1 MNMKDSLQTALP
13 AHEKAS
19 YPIRQKFNPKKII
32 ESLPADATPAQQ
44 DSAIQAMLPP
54 RPTVRSARPDTLNL
68 PGWQIPSAKTAL
80 SVQDIRYDENFFSTS
95 PYYHAEI
102 NIDPAGM
109 DADPLPYLLRHDD
122 WVTGILLC
130 CFLVVMT
137 IFANSK
143 KFIKQRLQD
152 FFLNRMDKEKLFSI
166 ETGREMRHAIFLYLQ
181 SGLLVS
187 LFFFDYTQTTRDLFM
202 SPVYSHILLGIYVL
216 ISWIYLG
223 LKQLFYAFVNWI
235 FFDKER
241 RSTWLKSYSF
251 LVSAEGV
258 LLFPLALITVFFNL
272 PTYSVIL
279 CLCLLL
285 GFIRLLLFYKTFC
298 IFFPKFHGFLHLIVY
313 FCALEMLPLCGLW
326 QALTYTNDILL

>member
-1 MNMKDSLQTALP
+1 MKDSLQTALP

-19 YPIRQKFNPKKII
+19 YPIQQKFNPKKII

-102 NIDPAGM
+102 NIRSTGM

-143 KFIKQRLQD
+143 KFIKQQGETFLDRDGPRNAPRHFPLFAKRIARQPVFLRLHTNHPGSLHVPR
-152 FFLNRMDKEKLFSI
+152 FLPYPI
-166 ETGREMRHAIFLYLQ
+166 GYLCFD
-181 SGLLVS
+181 LLD
-187 LFFFDYTQTTRDLFM
+187 LLGTQATVLRVCQLDLF
-202 SPVYSHILLGIYVL
+202 
-216 ISWIYLG
+216 
-223 LKQLFYAFVNWI
+223 
-235 FFDKER
+235 
-241 RSTWLKSYSF
+241 
-251 LVSAEGV
+251 
-258 LLFPLALITVFFNL
+258 
-272 PTYSVIL
+272 
-279 CLCLLL
+279 
-285 GFIRLLLFYKTFC
+285 
-298 IFFPKFHGFLHLIVY
+298 
-313 FCALEMLPLCGLW
+313 
-326 QALTYTNDILL
+326 

>member
-1 MNMKDSLQTALP
+1 MQP
-13 AHEKAS
+13 FEHERLTSNSSPGAREGFVS
-19 YPIRQKFNPKKII
+19 HPTEIQSEKII

-80 SVQDIRYDENFFSTS
+80 SVQDIRYDENFFSSS
-95 PYYHAEI
+95 PHYHAEI
-102 NIDPAGM
+102 NIDPTGM

-202 SPVYSHILLGIYVL
+202 SPVSSHILLGIYVL
-216 ISWIYLG
+216 ICWIYLG

-251 LVSAEGV
+251 LVRPKGYY
-258 LLFPLALITVFFNL
+258 FF
-272 PTYSVIL
+272 
-279 CLCLLL
+279 
-285 GFIRLLLFYKTFC
+285 RLL
-298 IFFPKFHGFLHLIVY
+298 
-313 FCALEMLPLCGLW
+313 
-326 QALTYTNDILL
+326 

>member
-1 MNMKDSLQTALP
+1 MKDSLQTALP

-68 PGWQIPSAKTAL
+68 PGWQIPSAKTVL

-102 NIDPAGM
+102 NIRSTGM

-152 FFLNRMDKEKLFSI
+152 FSSTAWTRRNFS
-166 ETGREMRHAIFLYLQ
+166 Q
-181 SGLLVS
+181 
-187 LFFFDYTQTTRDLFM
+187 
-202 SPVYSHILLGIYVL
+202 
-216 ISWIYLG
+216 
-223 LKQLFYAFVNWI
+223 
-235 FFDKER
+235 
-241 RSTWLKSYSF
+241 
-251 LVSAEGV
+251 
-258 LLFPLALITVFFNL
+258 
-272 PTYSVIL
+272 
-279 CLCLLL
+279 
-285 GFIRLLLFYKTFC
+285 
-298 IFFPKFHGFLHLIVY
+298 
-313 FCALEMLPLCGLW
+313 
-326 QALTYTNDILL
+326 

>member
-1 MNMKDSLQTALP
+1 MKDSLQTALP

-68 PGWQIPSAKTAL
+68 PGWRIPSAKTAL

-102 NIDPAGM
+102 NIRPTGM

-187 LFFFDYTQTTRDLFM
+187 LFFLRLHTNHPGSLHVPRVLPYPIGYLCFDLLDLLGTQATVLRVCQLDLF
-202 SPVYSHILLGIYVL
+202 
-216 ISWIYLG
+216 
-223 LKQLFYAFVNWI
+223 
-235 FFDKER
+235 
-241 RSTWLKSYSF
+241 
-251 LVSAEGV
+251 
-258 LLFPLALITVFFNL
+258 
-272 PTYSVIL
+272 
-279 CLCLLL
+279 
-285 GFIRLLLFYKTFC
+285 
-298 IFFPKFHGFLHLIVY
+298 
-313 FCALEMLPLCGLW
+313 
-326 QALTYTNDILL
+326 

>member
-1 MNMKDSLQTALP
+1 MQPFK
-13 AHEKAS
+13 HERLTSNGSSGAREGFVS
-19 YPIRQKFNPKKII
+19 HPTEIQSEKII

-68 PGWQIPSAKTAL
+68 PGWQIPSDKTAL

-102 NIDPAGM
+102 NIRPTDM

-152 FFLNRMDKEKLFSI
+152 FFPQPHGQGETFLDRDGPRNAPRHFPLFAKRI
-166 ETGREMRHAIFLYLQ
+166 ARQPVFLRLHTNHPG
-181 SGLLVS
+181 SLHVPVS
-187 LFFFDYTQTTRDLFM
+187 
-202 SPVYSHILLGIYVL
+202 SHILLGIYVL
-216 ISWIYLG
+216 ICWIYLG
-223 LKQLFYAFVNWI
+223 LKQLFYAFINWI
-235 FFDKER
+235 FLTKNAEVPGLNHIHF
-241 RSTWLKSYSF
+241 SF
-251 LVSAEGV
+251 LPKGYC
-258 LLFPLALITVFFNL
+258 FF
-272 PTYSVIL
+272 
-279 CLCLLL
+279 
-285 GFIRLLLFYKTFC
+285 RLL
-298 IFFPKFHGFLHLIVY
+298 
-313 FCALEMLPLCGLW
+313 
-326 QALTYTNDILL
+326 

>member
-1 MNMKDSLQTALP
+1 MKDSLQTALP

-166 ETGREMRHAIFLYLQ
+166 ETAAKCATPFSFICKADCSSACFSSITHKPPGISSCPPFPPISYW
-181 SGLLVS
+181 VS
-187 LFFFDYTQTTRDLFM
+187 MF
-202 SPVYSHILLGIYVL
+202 
-216 ISWIYLG
+216 
-223 LKQLFYAFVNWI
+223 
-235 FFDKER
+235 
-241 RSTWLKSYSF
+241 
-251 LVSAEGV
+251 
-258 LLFPLALITVFFNL
+258 
-272 PTYSVIL
+272 
-279 CLCLLL
+279 
-285 GFIRLLLFYKTFC
+285 
-298 IFFPKFHGFLHLIVY
+298 
-313 FCALEMLPLCGLW
+313 
-326 QALTYTNDILL
+326 

>member
-1 MNMKDSLQTALP
+1 
-13 AHEKAS
+13 
-19 YPIRQKFNPKKII
+19 
-32 ESLPADATPAQQ
+32 
-44 DSAIQAMLPP
+44 MLPP

-166 ETGREMRHAIFLYLQ
+166 ETGREMRIARQPVFLRLHTNHPGSLHVPRFLPYPIGYLCFD
-181 SGLLVS
+181 LLD
-187 LFFFDYTQTTRDLFM
+187 LLGTQATVLRVCQLDLF
-202 SPVYSHILLGIYVL
+202 
-216 ISWIYLG
+216 
-223 LKQLFYAFVNWI
+223 
-235 FFDKER
+235 
-241 RSTWLKSYSF
+241 
-251 LVSAEGV
+251 
-258 LLFPLALITVFFNL
+258 
-272 PTYSVIL
+272 
-279 CLCLLL
+279 
-285 GFIRLLLFYKTFC
+285 
-298 IFFPKFHGFLHLIVY
+298 
-313 FCALEMLPLCGLW
+313 
-326 QALTYTNDILL
+326 

>member
-1 MNMKDSLQTALP
+1 MKDSLQTALP

-19 YPIRQKFNPKKII
+19 YPIRQKFNPKQII

-54 RPTVRSARPDTLNL
+54 RPTVRSTRPDTLNL
-68 PGWQIPSAKTAL
+68 PGWRIPSAKTAL

-95 PYYHAEI
+95 PHYHAEI
-102 NIDPAGM
+102 NIQPHQGM

-166 ETGREMRHAIFLYLQ
+166 ETGPRNAPRHFPLFAKRIARQPVFLRLHTNHPGSLHVPRVLPYPIGYLCFD
-181 SGLLVS
+181 LLD
-187 LFFFDYTQTTRDLFM
+187 LLGTQATVLRVCQLDLF
-202 SPVYSHILLGIYVL
+202 
-216 ISWIYLG
+216 
-223 LKQLFYAFVNWI
+223 
-235 FFDKER
+235 
-241 RSTWLKSYSF
+241 
-251 LVSAEGV
+251 
-258 LLFPLALITVFFNL
+258 
-272 PTYSVIL
+272 
-279 CLCLLL
+279 
-285 GFIRLLLFYKTFC
+285 
-298 IFFPKFHGFLHLIVY
+298 
-313 FCALEMLPLCGLW
+313 
-326 QALTYTNDILL
+326 

>member
-19 YPIRQKFNPKKII
+19 YPIQQKFNPKKII

-80 SVQDIRYDENFFSTS
+80 SVQDIRYDENFFSSS
-95 PYYHAEI
+95 PHYHAEI
-102 NIDPAGM
+102 NIDPTGM

-166 ETGREMRHAIFLYLQ
+166 ETGR
-181 SGLLVS
+181 
-187 LFFFDYTQTTRDLFM
+187 
-202 SPVYSHILLGIYVL
+202 
-216 ISWIYLG
+216 
-223 LKQLFYAFVNWI
+223 
-235 FFDKER
+235 
-241 RSTWLKSYSF
+241 
-251 LVSAEGV
+251 
-258 LLFPLALITVFFNL
+258 
-272 PTYSVIL
+272 
-279 CLCLLL
+279 
-285 GFIRLLLFYKTFC
+285 
-298 IFFPKFHGFLHLIVY
+298 
-313 FCALEMLPLCGLW
+313 
-326 QALTYTNDILL
+326 

>member
-1 MNMKDSLQTALP
+1 MKDSLQTALP

-80 SVQDIRYDENFFSTS
+80 SVQNIRYDENFFSTS

-102 NIDPAGM
+102 NIRPTGM

-143 KFIKQRLQD
+143 KFIKQRLLD

-166 ETGREMRHAIFLYLQ
+166 APGRE
-181 SGLLVS
+181 LLVS
-187 LFFFDYTQTTRDLFM
+187 LFFFDYSQTTRDVFL
-202 SPVYSHILLGIYVL
+202 SHVSSHILLGIYVL
-216 ISWIYLG
+216 ICWIYLG

-241 RSTWLKSYSF
+241 RSTWL
-251 LVSAEGV
+251 
-258 LLFPLALITVFFNL
+258 
-272 PTYSVIL
+272 
-279 CLCLLL
+279 
-285 GFIRLLLFYKTFC
+285 
-298 IFFPKFHGFLHLIVY
+298 
-313 FCALEMLPLCGLW
+313 
-326 QALTYTNDILL
+326 